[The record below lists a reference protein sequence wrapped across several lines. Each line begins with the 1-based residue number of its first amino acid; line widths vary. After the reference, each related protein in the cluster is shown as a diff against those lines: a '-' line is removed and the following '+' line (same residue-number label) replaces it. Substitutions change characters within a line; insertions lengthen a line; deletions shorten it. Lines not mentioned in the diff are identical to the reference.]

1 MGSGN
6 LKKLP
11 IIRKSI
17 AFLAIIILVMIFV
30 NPPLVSL
37 GEWYRI
43 YKTDSRTLDLS
54 SLGLTQRDVKKL
66 RYFKN
71 IESLY
76 LNGNSLYCLN
86 FLEEMPHIKDLAI
99 GTGLYSINDP
109 PIEVDFSPLYKV
121 NLESF
126 KGVGLHYNGFDDI
139 SALTQMNNL
148 KKVELCCMNLSRE
161 MINEVSML
169 YQIDTLSLF
178 CSDIEDYSPLSSLT
192 QLKCLTLFGT
202 DIQDDDT
209 DFIKN
214 LVELE
219 SIDISETSISDFDFL
234 YSLEKLKEVKASGE
248 QLSNDDLFELKNR
261 GIEVILC

>member
-1 MGSGN
+1 
-6 LKKLP
+6 
-11 IIRKSI
+11 
-17 AFLAIIILVMIFV
+17 MIFV

-66 RYFKN
+66 RCFKN